1 MLSWG
6 TCARVTLRC
15 PMSFDGWLDARDGET
30 LARAWASLGATK
42 VEMGVHP
49 DMVLFFQP
57 AGVAALAAAWLG
69 CTPDRFAWF
78 GKTELDDQKDLTL
91 ELDPGPEPTFQ
102 EGRMVTRCFLDGAV
116 DVREACDEHFV
127 LQEIREGARGVQLV
141 TALYIIGPMT
151 REGGN
156 GGGAR
161 VLRLFD
167 RSTGHG
173 LSVQF
178 PSREVYTIGGSFD
191 LSPLDLFAHRVGYKL
206 PWTTIEL
213 AAVRGFIAQLAAD
226 LDAHFDTSAEWE
238 GGVTR
243 DEVLVSYESN
253 VRTRRRELRFASGPY
268 AIELGENL
276 DPDVVDAATSMCWVD
291 VRGVSSG
298 HRLGVRIALSGEPGE
313 YPVDGW
319 IDFRLPLAQLEAA
332 VARAATIPGI
342 KLEG

>member
-1 MLSWG
+1 
-6 TCARVTLRC
+6 
-15 PMSFDGWLDARDGET
+15 MSFDAWLDARDGET
-30 LARAWASLGATK
+30 LARAWAALGATK
-42 VEMGVHP
+42 VELGVHP

-69 CTPDRFAWF
+69 WTLDRFAWF
-78 GKTELDDQKDLTL
+78 GKTDVDDQEDLTL
-91 ELDPGPEPTFQ
+91 ALDPGPEPIFQ

-116 DVREACDEHFV
+116 DVREECDEHFV
-127 LQEIREGARGVQLV
+127 VQEIREGARGVQV
-141 TALYIIGPMT
+141 VIVLYASGPMA
-151 REGGN
+151 REGGL
-156 GGGAR
+156 GDGAR

-178 PSREVYTIGGSFD
+178 PSREVYLIGGGSFD
-191 LSPLDLFAHRVGYKL
+191 LSPLDLFAHRVSYKL

-238 GGVTR
+238 GGVTL
-243 DEVLVSYESN
+243 DEVLVSYESKL
-253 VRTRRRELRFASGPY
+253 RTRRRELRFASGPY

-276 DPDVVDAATSMCWVD
+276 DPDVVDDATSMFWVD
-291 VRGVSSG
+291 VRGLPSG
-298 HRLGVRIALSGEPGE
+298 HRIGVRIALSGEPGE

-319 IDFRLPLAQLEAA
+319 IDFTLPLAQLEAA
-332 VARAATIPGI
+332 VARAATIPKI